1 MKHPWRIKALIL
13 WLVCCLAPVGAIA
26 EPAAESLA
34 ESPAE
39 SLAES
44 LAESPAE
51 SVTEKLDDESF
62 IGSLAAIQEQNR
74 EFDASQASYLEL
86 LKLIEER
93 DGPYSDELIEPLTGL
108 GRVNLEQ
115 ARYEEAEPLF
125 RRAQHLSHRAE
136 GVHTPRQKE
145 IIDLLTRIH
154 MELDQPLEADRQQS
168 FSLYISEKLNGKDST
183 ALLPALYK
191 IAEWYLETGQFSR
204 SRKMYEKAADII
216 KAHDGDQDVKLVEAL
231 RGIARTRQLQG
242 ICCSHRP
249 LLEVLNI
256 LKAQGDTQPVAMAHA
271 MAELADGYS
280 ISKKGPQALEL
291 YRQAWLTLQNEPEGD
306 RRENLF
312 HRPEQIAMS
321 KKMDASRSSKRTYL
335 LQQNRGAPTNF
346 SRLMGEDELI
356 ERYPTPQVFTIAPFQ
371 KKYRHHISDP
381 TTDFDPSQ
389 KTRQVIGVPVQF
401 LYEQLKQILPSALH
415 DPETLAQLFIEL
427 EFTVREDGNVVDI
440 VIAATNAPNK
450 LIRTMKQAMSKSR
463 FRPRVQEGVPI
474 ETKNV
479 QLTQVFK

>member
-44 LAESPAE
+44 PAE
-51 SVTEKLDDESF
+51 SLTEKLDDESF

-321 KKMDASRSSKRTYL
+321 K
-335 LQQNRGAPTNF
+335 
-346 SRLMGEDELI
+346 I